1 MNEMNLY
8 WIGIGA
14 LLIIAFLVAYLA
26 IIVANSAT
34 SMLQVI
40 PFIAVILLILVGFMK
55 LDKGRLNKLV
65 KQDGLENVVIDLYAY
80 DINVKKIADKVGLTS
95 KEVYKILKDND
106 IL

>member
-34 SMLQVI
+34 SVLQVI
-40 PFIAVILLILVGFMK
+40 PFIAVMLLILVGFMK
-55 LDKGRLNKLV
+55 LDKGRLNKSV
-65 KQDGLENVVIDLYAY
+65 E
-80 DINVKKIADKVGLTS
+80 
-95 KEVYKILKDND
+95 
-106 IL
+106 